1 MQDLITADGQ
11 CPFSPPRAPPPGF
24 SHFLFAAAAAAQ
36 NQAHQ
41 QLQLPGAPGLPHPH
55 PHAHPHAHAHPHQAA
70 LAASHYGQQQAPL
83 ASQPGALS
91 RPLAAAGPTLKEAQ
105 EAAGQAPQQQIMM
118 RELDLFLEQQ
128 KQQQQQQ
135 QKGAPMVTS
144 SCPQTVASQSQPVA
158 TSGANPH
165 TPSQSIAA
173 AISASPHFAQFFSA
187 AAGSPAFQP
196 AGPYAPPVGS
206 IEHFLMQQQHQ
217 FAAAMAAAA
226 AAAAHQHQHQQ
237 HQHQQQPN
245 LNQQQGQ
252 LKAGPNGCGSPQP
265 GGAPEQASPIGA
277 AKCAARS
284 AEMLSAGGGVAPQE
298 SAARASAHEQHGG
311 ALPHPHSQA
320 AAAAAAAALSSF
332 LAGPL
337 GGAQGPSNGARVPPA
352 AAGAPP
358 GGPMGTLAA
367 AAGYPF
373 DPYQLQALVQHQQH
387 QMALHSCLAEQQ
399 RQQQHQLAGHPS
411 QHMQAPQPSALSQLQ
426 PPLQQQQ
433 AQAQAQQQQHHL
445 LNQHH

>member
-1 MQDLITADGQ
+1 
-11 CPFSPPRAPPPGF
+11 
-24 SHFLFAAAAAAQ
+24 
-36 NQAHQ
+36 
-41 QLQLPGAPGLPHPH
+41 
-55 PHAHPHAHAHPHQAA
+55 
-70 LAASHYGQQQAPL
+70 
-83 ASQPGALS
+83 
-91 RPLAAAGPTLKEAQ
+91 
-105 EAAGQAPQQQIMM
+105 
-118 RELDLFLEQQ
+118 
-128 KQQQQQQ
+128 
-135 QKGAPMVTS
+135 
-144 SCPQTVASQSQPVA
+144 
-158 TSGANPH
+158 
-165 TPSQSIAA
+165 
-173 AISASPHFAQFFSA
+173 
-187 AAGSPAFQP
+187 
-196 AGPYAPPVGS
+196 
-206 IEHFLMQQQHQ
+206 
-217 FAAAMAAAA
+217 
-226 AAAAHQHQHQQ
+226 
-237 HQHQQQPN
+237 
-245 LNQQQGQ
+245 
-252 LKAGPNGCGSPQP
+252 
-265 GGAPEQASPIGA
+265 
-277 AKCAARS
+277 
-284 AEMLSAGGGVAPQE
+284 MLSAGGGVAPQE

-358 GGPMGTLAA
+358 GGPMGTLA